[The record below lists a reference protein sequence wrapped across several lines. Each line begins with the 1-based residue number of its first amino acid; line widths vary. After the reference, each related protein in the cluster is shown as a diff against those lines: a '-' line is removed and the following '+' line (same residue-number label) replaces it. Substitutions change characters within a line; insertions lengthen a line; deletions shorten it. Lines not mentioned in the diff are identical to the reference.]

1 MGESLLA
8 ILGGGAGG
16 AVILAIIQKIRNK
29 GDIQKDTASV
39 LQTITAAFETTLA
52 SVQESSS
59 KAIEAANNNFNMSM
73 EREKRLIALLA
84 EDAAYKIRTDKK
96 LDELEKKY
104 NFRGITIN
112 KATDCKFLK
121 NKPNTECPVI
131 VANNCTE
138 CKGEKQ

>member
-8 ILGGGAGG
+8 WLGGGAGG
-16 AVILAIIQKIRNK
+16 AAILALIHKIRNR

-84 EDAAYKIRTDKK
+84 EDAAYKTRTDKK
-96 LDELEKKY
+96 IDELEKKY
-104 NFRGITIN
+104 NFRGTIIN
-112 KATDCKFLK
+112 KAIDCKFLK

-131 VANNCTE
+131 VANNCAE
-138 CKGEKQ
+138 CKGEK